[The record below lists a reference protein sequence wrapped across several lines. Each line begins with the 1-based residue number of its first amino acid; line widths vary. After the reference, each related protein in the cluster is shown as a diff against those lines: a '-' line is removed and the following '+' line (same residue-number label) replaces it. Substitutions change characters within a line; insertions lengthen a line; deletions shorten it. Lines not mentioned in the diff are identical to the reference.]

1 MKLVRE
7 KWQPVKGYKGYY
19 EVDRKSNIRSLHKH
33 NYQKVISQS
42 KNSSGY
48 YTVSLRKNDKRKTA
62 YVHRIVAMAFLEN
75 RKRKIIVNHINC
87 NKLDNRVANLE
98 CATNSENTIHA
109 FMNGCIPGKQLRI
122 AA

>member
-33 NYQKVISQS
+33 NYQKVISQN

-62 YVHRIVAMAFLEN
+62 YVHRNVAMAYLEN
-75 RKRKIIVNHINC
+75 RKRKKIVNHINC

-98 CATNSENTIHA
+98 WATNSENTIHA
-109 FMNGCIPGKQLRI
+109 FLNDRIPGKQLRL